1 MTESSNGGAQA
12 AGGKMPRSIGYI
24 LVNEASERL
33 SYYGLKAILTVVM
46 TKHLLDSSGK
56 EAFMTVDQAK
66 FWDHIFQAA
75 VYIFPFVGS
84 IIADMW
90 LGTIRTILLF
100 SCIYCVGLLCLAA
113 DPTRLGLFSGLF
125 LIALGCGVI
134 KPCISANVGDQ
145 FNSRNQHLL
154 SKVYNWFYFSINV
167 GACLSMFFSEPLLNR
182 YGTRA
187 IFGILFGF
195 MALATAAFYLGKDKF
210 VQVPAGGAH
219 FVRETFSSEGVS
231 VMLRQ
236 GLIYLFV
243 AVFWSLYLQTTSAWV
258 LQAKDMNLHWLG
270 FTWEQSQ
277 VTAVNS
283 ALILIMIPLFSLWI
297 YPAMDKIWRMTP
309 LRKVTVGMFVTAL
322 SFLVS
327 AWIEVQIG
335 HKALPSI
342 GWQVVAYVI
351 ITAGEILVSITVIE
365 FAYTQ
370 APPRMKSL
378 VQSINLAALAV
389 GSLFTAAVNLVIQNP
404 DGSRRYLFG
413 ADYYMFFFWVMLG
426 TAVVFIFV
434 ATAYK
439 EKTYIREAA

>member
-1 MTESSNGGAQA
+1 MAEPSNGGTGAP
-12 AGGKMPRSIGYI
+12 GGKMPAGIGYI

-46 TKHLLDSSGK
+46 TKYLLDSSGK
-56 EAFMTVDQAK
+56 SACMTVDQAK

-84 IIADMW
+84 LVADMW

-100 SCIYCVGLLCLAA
+100 SGIYCVGLLCLAV
-113 DPTRLGLFSGLF
+113 DGTQVGLFSGLF

-134 KPCISANVGDQ
+134 KPCVSANVGDQ
-145 FNSRNQHLL
+145 FDSRNQHQL

-167 GACLSMFFSEPLLNR
+167 GACLSMFFSEPILDK
-182 YGTRA
+182 YGTR
-187 IFGILFGF
+187 IVFGILFGF
-195 MALATAAFYLGKDKF
+195 MVLATAAFYLGKDKF
-210 VQVPAGGAH
+210 VRVPAGGAH
-219 FVRETFSSEGVS
+219 FLRETFSPEGVG

-258 LQAKDMNLHWLG
+258 LQAKDMNLLWLG
-270 FTWEQSQ
+270 YQWKQSQ

-283 ALILIMIPLFSLWI
+283 VLILIMIPLFNFWI
-297 YPAMDKIWRMTP
+297 YPAMDKIYKMTS
-309 LRKVTVGMFVTAL
+309 LRKITVGMFLTAL

-327 AWIEVQIG
+327 AWIERRIQAG
-335 HKALPSI
+335 LQPSI
-342 GWQVVAYVI
+342 GWQVLAYVI

-378 VQSINLAALAV
+378 VQSINLLAVAV

-404 DGSRRYLFG
+404 DGTRKYLMG
-413 ADYYMFFFWVMLG
+413 ADYYTFFFWVMLA
-426 TAVVFIFV
+426 TSVVFIFV
-434 ATAYK
+434 ATMYK

>member
-1 MTESSNGGAQA
+1 
-12 AGGKMPRSIGYI
+12 
-24 LVNEASERL
+24 
-33 SYYGLKAILTVVM
+33 
-46 TKHLLDSSGK
+46 
-56 EAFMTVDQAK
+56 
-66 FWDHIFQAA
+66 
-75 VYIFPFVGS
+75 
-84 IIADMW
+84 
-90 LGTIRTILLF
+90 
-100 SCIYCVGLLCLAA
+100 
-113 DPTRLGLFSGLF
+113 
-125 LIALGCGVI
+125 
-134 KPCISANVGDQ
+134 
-145 FNSRNQHLL
+145 
-154 SKVYNWFYFSINV
+154 
-167 GACLSMFFSEPLLNR
+167 
-182 YGTRA
+182 
-187 IFGILFGF
+187 
-195 MALATAAFYLGKDKF
+195 
-210 VQVPAGGAH
+210 
-219 FVRETFSSEGVS
+219 
-231 VMLRQ
+231 MLRQ

-327 AWIEVQIG
+327 AWIEAQIG

-378 VQSINLAALAV
+378 VQSINLAAVAV

-404 DGSRRYLFG
+404 DGSRKYLFG
-413 ADYYMFFFWVMLG
+413 ADYYMFFFWVMMA